1 MWAYFIFRRHPTCV
15 DIAVLI
21 IDPAPD
27 GKRTPPPPRR
37 QKRVKENDR
46 EGEPEREEREREK
59 REREREDKLV
69 KRKSTECFQLSLRRH
84 RGTP

>member
-15 DIAVLI
+15 HIAVLI

-46 EGEPEREEREREK
+46 EGETEREEREREK
-59 REREREDKLV
+59 RERGK
-69 KRKSTECFQLSLRRH
+69 TN
-84 RGTP
+84 

>member
-37 QKRVKENDR
+37 QKRE
-46 EGEPEREEREREK
+46 ERREREREK
-59 REREREDKLV
+59 EREGRQTSEEEEHGV
-69 KRKSTECFQLSLRRH
+69 FSIVT
-84 RGTP
+84 